1 MTIERQTQTFEINA
15 RGLELRLT
23 AAPVAWGKGRWPAT
37 DWIDGELLWCLRD
50 HEGPYLIRARH
61 VNAETLS
68 VSGFATRG
76 DAETWLT
83 KCLGWG
89 QVQPEFEEPVV
100 AQWLASQPGLR
111 PYANGSLAEGV
122 LFSIIGQSITVQ
134 AAAVTERRV
143 SAMFTQPL
151 TVDGREFYP
160 FPLLEDLANATAAQ
174 IRESGVTW
182 RRAEAIVA
190 IARIACDGGLIS
202 DEDAIADP
210 DAALKALRAL
220 PLVGPWTAASAMLW
234 GLGSAD
240 AHPTGD
246 VALLRAAKAA
256 YGRPEMTL
264 KDLDKLAEA
273 WRPSR
278 GWAARSLWLS
288 LLGPADESS
297 PRPPATPL
305 PLR

>member
-1 MTIERQTQTFEINA
+1 MTIERQAQTFEIDA
-15 RGLELRLT
+15 KGLELRLT

-37 DWIDGELLWCLRD
+37 DWIAGELLWCLRD
-50 HEGPYLIRARH
+50 HDGAYLVRARQ
-61 VNAETLS
+61 VNPETLS
-68 VSGFATRG
+68 VSGFANR
-76 DAETWLT
+76 DNAETWLT

-89 QVQPEFEEPVV
+89 QLQPQFEEPVV

-143 SAMFTQPL
+143 SAMFTPPM
-151 TVDGREFYP
+151 TVDGREYFP

-174 IRESGVTW
+174 IRQSGVTW

-190 IARIACDGGLIS
+190 IARLACDGGLLS
-202 DEDAIADP
+202 DEDAMADP
-210 DAALKALRAL
+210 DAAHKALRAL

-234 GLGSAD
+234 GLGAAD

-256 YGRPEMTL
+256 YDRPEMTL

-288 LLGPADESS
+288 LLGPAH
-297 PRPPATPL
+297 
-305 PLR
+305 

>member
-1 MTIERQTQTFEINA
+1 MTIERQTQTFEIDA
-15 RGLELRLT
+15 KGLELRLT

-37 DWIDGELLWCLRD
+37 DWINGELLWCLRD
-50 HEGPYLIRARH
+50 HHGACLVRARQSSPDR
-61 VNAETLS
+61 LS
-68 VSGFATRG
+68 VSGFDRRD

-89 QVQPEFEEPVV
+89 QVQPGFDEPVV
-100 AQWLASQPGLR
+100 AQWLASQSGLR

-160 FPLLEDLANATAAQ
+160 FPLLEDLADATAAR

-190 IARIACDGGLIS
+190 IAKIACDGGLIS
-202 DEDAIADP
+202 DDDAMADP
-210 DAALKALRAL
+210 DAAHKALRAL

-234 GLGSAD
+234 GLGAAD

-256 YGRPEMTL
+256 YDRPDMTL
-264 KDLDKLAEA
+264 KDLDNLAEA

-288 LLGPADESS
+288 LLGPAN
-297 PRPPATPL
+297 
-305 PLR
+305 